1 MWTRYL
7 DEDGFF
13 LYSRHF
19 SLAVSFTLVLSCP
32 NGYSVATY
40 SNQCERV
47 VSTEHSFSFEPNMA
61 VILSGGVLTFSIT
74 RSEKD
79 SRYCIGK
86 PIED

>member
-32 NGYSVATY
+32 DGYSVATY

-47 VSTEHSFSFEPNMA
+47 VSTSN
-61 VILSGGVLTFSIT
+61 LT
-74 RSEKD
+74 
-79 SRYCIGK
+79 
-86 PIED
+86 